1 MKFSSNNQYYLAVQ
15 HLNNAANPQS
25 KSHSILY
32 RLFGDPTYFLTSQ
45 FLLCLILVIL
55 HVIWI
60 LRGRHWEEILIGCFI
75 ILSSAY
81 PVFKIVRD
89 RIIMDFV
96 EENEIFQT
104 KKINQI

>member
-1 MKFSSNNQYYLAVQ
+1 
-15 HLNNAANPQS
+15 
-25 KSHSILY
+25 
-32 RLFGDPTYFLTSQ
+32 
-45 FLLCLILVIL
+45 L